1 MSEQERQKWN
11 QRYRDRAVGLEPE
24 APHPFVVALDPVL
37 PAAGR
42 ALDVAGGRGR
52 HAFWLLRRGLEVTLV
67 DIAEE
72 GLRLA
77 RQAAERG
84 GVAGRLV
91 TQALDLDESP
101 LPSGPFDLVLTVDF
115 LCRPVYRDLAA
126 RVAAGGLLVVVHPT
140 RRNLERHASP
150 GERFLLEEGE
160 LPALIGGPGLE
171 VVRAEEGWSSPGPE
185 GRHESRLALRRLWP

>member
-11 QRYRDRAVGLEPE
+11 QRYRQHPSAAQ
-24 APHPFVVALDPVL
+24 APHPFVVGLAESL
-37 PAAGR
+37 PREGR

-52 HAFWLLRRGLEVTLV
+52 HALWLLGRGLEVTLL

-77 RQAAERG
+77 RQAAEQG

-91 TQALDLDESP
+91 TQALDLDEAP
-101 LPSGPFDLVLTVDF
+101 LPSGPFDLVLNVDF
-115 LCRPVYRDLAA
+115 LCRPVYRELGS
-126 RVAAGGLLVVVHPT
+126 RVAPGGLLVVVHPT
-140 RRNLERHASP
+140 RRNLERHGSP
-150 GERFLLEEGE
+150 GERFLLDEGE

-171 VVRAEEGWSSPGPE
+171 VVRAEEGWSSPGPG